1 MAVNFELYN
10 VFFVAANC
18 GSLTKAAKNLFISQ
32 PALSQSI
39 KQLEEQLGGRLFVRS
54 SKGMTL
60 TYEGKI
66 MYEYVKQALL
76 LLEIAENK
84 FSELKELTIGEIN
97 IGAGDSISKYYL
109 MDYIVNFRELYPQI
123 KIMIKN
129 RTSDKTLLLLKQGKI
144 DMGFV
149 NLPIDDKNVEIM
161 PCKEVVDCFICNRAT
176 FNKITNKLTPEE
188 LLKYPLIMLENK
200 STSRRFVNA
209 EFDMF
214 GLKLDPMME
223 LCSIDLIVDAV
234 KRGVGIGC
242 VTREYIDKELLKGEI
257 FEVPLTFNLPKRS
270 LGIITMKGAP
280 LNFASYK
287 FVELVID
294 KANLVPEK

>member
-10 VFFVAANC
+10 VFYVAANC

-84 FSELKELTIGEIN
+84 FSQLKELAIGEIN
-97 IGAGDSISKYYL
+97 IGAGDSISKYFL
-109 MDYIVNFRELYPQI
+109 MDYMVKFLEQYPKI
-123 KIMIKN
+123 KINVKN

-149 NLPIDDKNVEIM
+149 NLPIDDNNVEIM
-161 PCKEVVDCFICNRAT
+161 PVKEITDCFICGKT
-176 FNKITNKLTPEE
+176 LFNKISGGKLVPEDIS
-188 LLKYPLIMLENK
+188 KYPLVMLENK
-200 STSRRFVNA
+200 TTSRQFVNEA
-209 EFDMF
+209 FDTF
-214 GLKLDPMME
+214 GVRLEPVME
-223 LCSIDLIVDAV
+223 LCSIDLIIDAV
-234 KRGVGIGC
+234 KKGAGIGC
-242 VTREYIDKELLKGEI
+242 ITREYAEKDFNKGEI
-257 FEVPLTFNLPKRS
+257 YEVPTAFTLPRRS
-270 LGIITMKGAP
+270 LAIITMKGAP

-287 FVELVID
+287 FVDLIMNS
-294 KANLVPEK
+294 KR

>member
-84 FSELKELTIGEIN
+84 FTQLKELTIGEIN
-97 IGAGDSISKYYL
+97 IGAGDSISKYFL
-109 MDYIVNFRELYPQI
+109 MDFMVKFLEMYPKI
-123 KIMIKN
+123 KINVKN

-149 NLPIDDKNVEIM
+149 NLPIDDNNVEIA
-161 PCKEVVDCFICNRAT
+161 PVKEIADCFICNRAIY
-176 FNKITNKLTPEE
+176 NKIAGSKLTPEDIIG
-188 LLKYPLIMLENK
+188 YPLVMLENK
-200 STSRRFVNA
+200 TTSRHFVNA
-209 EFDMF
+209 EFNKY
-214 GLKLDPMME
+214 GIKPEPVME
-223 LCSIDLIVDAV
+223 LCSIDLIIDAV
-234 KRGVGIGC
+234 KKGVGIGC
-242 VTREYIDKELLKGEI
+242 ITREYIEKDLNKGDI
-257 FEVPLTFNLPKRS
+257 YEVRTTFTLPKRS
-270 LGIITMKGAP
+270 LGLITMKGAP

-287 FVELVID
+287 FVDMLM
-294 KANLVPEK
+294 KSKR

>member
-1 MAVNFELYN
+1 MSVNFELYH
-10 VFFVAANC
+10 VFYVAANC

-84 FSELKELTIGEIN
+84 FTQLKELTIGEIN

-109 MDYIVNFRELYPQI
+109 MDYMVKFIEMYPKI
-123 KIMIKN
+123 KINVKN

-149 NLPIDDKNVEIM
+149 NLPIDDRNVEIT
-161 PCKEVVDCFICNRAT
+161 PCKEIEDCFICNKT
-176 FNKITNKLTPEE
+176 TYNNISGKLTPEE
-188 LLKYPLIMLENK
+188 LVKYPLIMLENK
-200 STSRRFVNA
+200 TTSRHFVNV
-209 EFDMF
+209 EFEKHNIN
-214 GLKLDPMME
+214 LEPVME

-234 KRGVGIGC
+234 KKGVGVGC
-242 VTREYIDKELLKGEI
+242 VTKEYVEKELSKGEI
-257 FEVPLTFNLPKRS
+257 FEVPLTISFPRRS

-287 FVELVID
+287 FVDMIINN
-294 KANLVPEK
+294 KS

>member
-10 VFFVAANC
+10 VFYVAANC

-84 FSELKELTIGEIN
+84 FTQLKELTIGEIN
-97 IGAGDSISKYYL
+97 IGAGDSISKYFL
-109 MDYIVNFRELYPQI
+109 MEFLVKFIKEYPSI
-123 KIMIKN
+123 KINVKN
-129 RTSDKTLLLLKQGKI
+129 RTSDKTLTLLKQGKI

-149 NLPIDDKNVEIM
+149 NLPIEDKNVEVTH
-161 PCKEVVDCFICNRAT
+161 CKDINDCFICNKA
-176 FNKITNKLTPEE
+176 ILNKLPAKASAED
-188 LLKYPLIMLENK
+188 LVKYPLVMLENK
-200 STSRRFVNA
+200 TTSRKYVNEIFNA
-209 EFDMF
+209 HNI
-214 GLKLDPMME
+214 KLEPVME

-234 KRGVGIGC
+234 NKGVGIGC
-242 VTREYIDKELLKGEI
+242 VTREYIEQDISKGDVFEI
-257 FEVPLTFNLPKRS
+257 PLTFNMPKRA
-270 LGIITMKGAP
+270 LGIVTMKGAP

-287 FVELVID
+287 FVDMILNSTKER
-294 KANLVPEK
+294 KR

>member
-10 VFFVAANC
+10 VFYVTANC

-39 KQLEEQLGGRLFVRS
+39 KQLEEQLGGRLFIRS

-76 LLEIAENK
+76 LLEIAGNK
-84 FSELKELTIGEIN
+84 FTQLKELVIGEIN
-97 IGAGDSISKYYL
+97 IGAGDSISKYFL
-109 MDYIVNFRELYPQI
+109 MDHMIKFRDTYPDI
-123 KIMIKN
+123 KINVKN

-149 NLPIDDKNVEIM
+149 NLPIDDGTVEVM
-161 PCKEVVDCFICNRAT
+161 PCKEIIDCFVCNKET
-176 FNKITNKLTPEE
+176 YNKIQGKKLTPEE
-188 LLKYPLIMLENK
+188 LIEYPLVMLEDK

-209 EFDMF
+209 EFAIF
-214 GLKLDPMME
+214 GLKLLPVME
-223 LCSIDLIVDAV
+223 LCSIDLILDAV
-234 KRGVGIGC
+234 RKGAGIGC
-242 VTREYIDKELLKGEI
+242 VTKQYIEKELGKGDI
-257 FEVPLTFNLPKRS
+257 YEVPLSFDMPKRS

-287 FVELVID
+287 FVDLIMNS
-294 KANLVPEK
+294 KR

>member
-10 VFFVAANC
+10 VFYMTANC
-18 GSLTKAAKNLFISQ
+18 GSLTKASKNLFISQ

-84 FSELKELTIGEIN
+84 FTQLKELTIGEIN
-97 IGAGDSISKYYL
+97 IGAGDSISKYFL
-109 MDYIVNFRELYPQI
+109 MDYMVKFLEQYPKI
-123 KIMIKN
+123 KINVKN

-149 NLPIDDKNVEIM
+149 NLPIDDNNVEVT
-161 PCKEVVDCFICNRAT
+161 PCKEIADCFITGKAIH
-176 FNKITNKLTPEE
+176 NKIQGKVTPEQ
-188 LLKYPLIMLENK
+188 LVSYPLVMLENK
-200 STSRRFVNA
+200 TTSRQFVNA
-209 EFDMF
+209 VFAQFD
-214 GLKLDPMME
+214 LKPDPVME

-234 KRGVGIGC
+234 RKGVGIGC
-242 VTREYIDKELLKGEI
+242 VTREYVEKELSKGEI
-257 FEVPLTFNLPKRS
+257 FEVPLTFSLPKRS
-270 LGIITMKGAP
+270 LGIVTMKGAP

-287 FVELVID
+287 FVDTILN
-294 KANLVPEK
+294 KRK